1 MLRQGWRVPTR
12 ALRRAWVPWL
22 QALDPRSKML
32 LCLAGV
38 VYVLNASP
46 PLLLAI
52 SALAMLLLL
61 SSRIALRQ
69 VRTIGSTLIPLIVTV
84 LVTWPLFYSRGTDV
98 WFAWAFVRITRDGVE
113 GGISTALRIVA
124 LVYVL
129 ALLAATTDQARLIRA
144 LVKLGL
150 PYVWGLTVSM
160 ALRYIP
166 TLYTLNQTVVE
177 AQRARA
183 WDVPRGNPLKV
194 ARAYLP
200 VLIAVLI
207 GAIRLSEQTT
217 MALTARQFDAHRPR
231 IYYREVT
238 FRPADWLLSALAV
251 AALLLLVIHALD

>member
-1 MLRQGWRVPTR
+1 MLRQGGRVPT
-12 ALRRAWVPWL
+12 RAWVPWL

-84 LVTWPLFYSRGTDV
+84 LVTWPLFYSRGNDV

-124 LVYVL
+124 
-129 ALLAATTDQARLIRA
+129 
-144 LVKLGL
+144 
-150 PYVWGLTVSM
+150 
-160 ALRYIP
+160 
-166 TLYTLNQTVVE
+166 
-177 AQRARA
+177 
-183 WDVPRGNPLKV
+183 
-194 ARAYLP
+194 
-200 VLIAVLI
+200 
-207 GAIRLSEQTT
+207 
-217 MALTARQFDAHRPR
+217 
-231 IYYREVT
+231 
-238 FRPADWLLSALAV
+238 
-251 AALLLLVIHALD
+251 